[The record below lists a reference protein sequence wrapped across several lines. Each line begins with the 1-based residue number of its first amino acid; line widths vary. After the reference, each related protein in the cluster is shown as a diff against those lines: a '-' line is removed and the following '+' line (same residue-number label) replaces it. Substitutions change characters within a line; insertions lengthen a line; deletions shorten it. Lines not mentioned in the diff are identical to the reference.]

1 MNILDQLRKSVT
13 TDSESEALALL
24 ERGKQLLDSHFYD
37 RSMIEFSKAMQIHR
51 ELASKTVADIY
62 RDMQGS
68 GDLSALISVGS
79 SLLSMNPDNVDLAN
93 AIGNL
98 CRKNGDWNQAI
109 SLYEHC
115 LRLKPKH
122 NYATYNL
129 PATIAR
135 LELADSVAVQAIREY
150 EQRTSFYL
158 PDYQDDLPELWELH
172 HDMVDAEEEDFEE
185 DGSFELDDVTE
196 EEFDESVEPD
206 EVHWQ
211 SLFDYILND
220 TKEDL
225 SLQQKL
231 MLTLGFCCLERKIAD
246 VARKCFDQL
255 SGENSK
261 DLNLSCFCI
270 LSLSLTGK
278 RQDAIDKLVQLL
290 GKYPNHRY
298 ANANLGLLYQQA
310 ERVMPAR
317 RHFFI
322 THKLLQRSQG
332 YFDLEECFQ
341 RGEEYFERQ
350 NFKRALEIYQPL
362 IPEIESVDL
371 LNRIGHL
378 LLQKNNLDD
387 AYKVFQR
394 ALRKDRSNKV
404 ARQELKAVREAFLE
418 MAETDLK
425 KPDLKAAVYKLEQA
439 IAILPT
445 IKVLKQLFIVYG
457 ELEDWKPQREIK
469 KKIREMEE
477 AELERQQQQLLEK
490 AVQAE
495 VSKDYQSALTSYEQA
510 LRVLPKRG
518 IFLRMVSLCEKN
530 NKEEMVP
537 RLTSWFNQL
546 EEDYQRQELEP
557 ITKEEISL
565 ADEPSPAPEKV
576 RRKKRK
582 RRKAKPVE

>member
-13 TDSESEALALL
+13 TDSESEALGLL
-24 ERGKQLLDSHFYD
+24 ERGKQLLDSNFYD
-37 RSMIEFSKAMQIHR
+37 RSMIEFSKAMQVHR
-51 ELASKTVADIY
+51 KLASKTVADIY

-115 LRLKPKH
+115 LRLNSKH

-158 PDYQDDLPELWELH
+158 PDYHNDLPQIWGLH
-172 HDMVDAEEEDFEE
+172 HDMLDAEEED
-185 DGSFELDDVTE
+185 DSFELDEVTKKD
-196 EEFDESVEPD
+196 FDESVEPD

-211 SLFDYILND
+211 SLFDYIMND
-220 TKEDL
+220 TWDDS
-225 SLQQKL
+225 SLRQKL
-231 MLTLGFCCLERKIAD
+231 ILTLGFCCLDRKIAD
-246 VARKCFDQL
+246 VAQKCFDQL
-255 SGENSK
+255 SVENPK
-261 DLNLSCFCI
+261 DMNLSCFYI

-278 RQDAIDKLVQLL
+278 RQDAIDKLLQVL
-290 GKYPNHRY
+290 GKYPNDRY

-310 ERVMPAR
+310 ERVMQAR

-322 THKLLQRSQG
+322 TYKLLQRSQG

-341 RGEEYFERQ
+341 RGDEYFERQ

-378 LLQKNNLDD
+378 LLQKKNLDD

-394 ALRKDRSNKV
+394 ALRKDRGNKV
-404 ARQELKAVREAFLE
+404 ARQELKAVREAYLE

-425 KPDLKAAVYKLEQA
+425 KPDLKAAVYKLEQV

-445 IKVLKQLFIVYG
+445 IKILKQLFIVYG
-457 ELEDWKPQREIK
+457 ELEDWKPQREVK

-477 AELERQQQQLLEK
+477 AELERQQQKLLEQ

-495 VSKDYQSALTSYEQA
+495 VRKDYKSAMTSYKQA
-510 LRVLPKRG
+510 LKVIPKRG
-518 IFLRMVSLCEKN
+518 IFLRMVSFCEKN
-530 NKEEMVP
+530 GKAGIVP
-537 RLTSWFNQL
+537 RLTSLFNQL
-546 EEDYQRQELEP
+546 EEDYQLQYLKSF
-557 ITKEEISL
+557 TKEEISL
-565 ADEPSPAPEKV
+565 GGEPPPEPEKA

>member
-1 MNILDQLRKSVT
+1 MNILDQLKKSVT
-13 TDSESEALALL
+13 TDSESEALGLL
-24 ERGKQLLDSHFYD
+24 ERGKQLLDSNFYD
-37 RSMIEFSKAMQIHR
+37 RSMIEFSKAMQVHR
-51 ELASKTVADIY
+51 KLASKTLADIY

-115 LRLKPKH
+115 LRLNSKH
-122 NYATYNL
+122 NYAIYNL

-158 PDYQDDLPELWELH
+158 PDYHNDLPQIWGLH
-172 HDMVDAEEEDFEE
+172 HDMLDAEEEDFEE
-185 DGSFELDDVTE
+185 DDSFELDEVTKKD
-196 EEFDESVEPD
+196 FDESVEPD
-206 EVHWQ
+206 KVHWQ
-211 SLFDYILND
+211 SLFDYIMND
-220 TKEDL
+220 TWDDS
-225 SLQQKL
+225 SLRQKL
-231 MLTLGFCCLERKIAD
+231 ILTLGFCCLDRKIAD
-246 VARKCFDQL
+246 VAQKCFDQL
-255 SGENSK
+255 SVENSK
-261 DLNLSCFCI
+261 DMNLSCFYI

-278 RQDAIDKLVQLL
+278 RQDAIDKLLQVL
-290 GKYPNHRY
+290 GKYPNDRY

-310 ERVMPAR
+310 ERVMQAR

-322 THKLLQRSQG
+322 TYKLLQRSQG
-332 YFDLEECFQ
+332 YFDLEECFK
-341 RGEEYFERQ
+341 RGDEYFERQ

-378 LLQKNNLDD
+378 LLQKKNLDD

-394 ALRKDRSNKV
+394 ALRKDRGNKV
-404 ARQELKAVREAFLE
+404 ARQELKAVREAYLE

-425 KPDLKAAVYKLEQA
+425 KPDLKAAVYKLEQV

-457 ELEDWKPQREIK
+457 ELEDWKPQREVK

-477 AELERQQQQLLEK
+477 AELERQQQKLLEQ

-495 VSKDYQSALTSYEQA
+495 VRKDYKSAMTAYKQA
-510 LRVLPKRG
+510 LKVIPKRG

-530 NKEEMVP
+530 GKAGIVP
-537 RLTSWFNQL
+537 RLTSLFNQL
-546 EEDYQRQELEP
+546 EEDYQLQYLEP
-557 ITKEEISL
+557 FTKEEISL
-565 ADEPSPAPEKV
+565 GGKPPSEPEKA

>member
-1 MNILDQLRKSVT
+1 MEAGSWVRPDRPSVSLDVYMNILDQLRKSVT

-172 HDMVDAEEEDFEE
+172 HDMLDVEEEDFEE
-185 DGSFELDDVTE
+185 DDSFELDDVSE

-220 TKEDL
+220 TKEESHPAETAVDVGIL
-225 SLQQKL
+225 L
-231 MLTLGFCCLERKIAD
+231 LERKIAD
-246 VARKCFDQL
+246 ALKCFDQL

-261 DLNLSCFCI
+261 DLNLSCFWI

-290 GKYPNHRY
+290 GKY
-298 ANANLGLLYQQA
+298 
-310 ERVMPAR
+310 
-317 RHFFI
+317 
-322 THKLLQRSQG
+322 S
-332 YFDLEECFQ
+332 
-341 RGEEYFERQ
+341 
-350 NFKRALEIYQPL
+350 
-362 IPEIESVDL
+362 ESL
-371 LNRIGHL
+371 
-378 LLQKNNLDD
+378 
-387 AYKVFQR
+387 
-394 ALRKDRSNKV
+394 
-404 ARQELKAVREAFLE
+404 
-418 MAETDLK
+418 
-425 KPDLKAAVYKLEQA
+425 
-439 IAILPT
+439 AILPT
-445 IKVLKQLFIVYG
+445 LTLGCCINRLRGQC
-457 ELEDWKPQREIK
+457 
-469 KKIREMEE
+469 
-477 AELERQQQQLLEK
+477 AARQDISSQP
-490 AVQAE
+490 
-495 VSKDYQSALTSYEQA
+495 TSYLQQMA
-510 LRVLPKRG
+510 GL
-518 IFLRMVSLCEKN
+518 F
-530 NKEEMVP
+530 
-537 RLTSWFNQL
+537 
-546 EEDYQRQELEP
+546 
-557 ITKEEISL
+557 
-565 ADEPSPAPEKV
+565 
-576 RRKKRK
+576 
-582 RRKAKPVE
+582 